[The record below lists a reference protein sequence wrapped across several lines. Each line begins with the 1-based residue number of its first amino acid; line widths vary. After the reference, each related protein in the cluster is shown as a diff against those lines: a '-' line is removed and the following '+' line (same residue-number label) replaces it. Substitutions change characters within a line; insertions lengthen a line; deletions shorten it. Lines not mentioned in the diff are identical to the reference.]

1 MRVSIHSYTDSML
14 AQFNA
19 LAGRQ
24 YTLQNQAST
33 GLRVQ
38 SASDDPAAM
47 ANTLALITKKNT
59 DTQYAQNITT
69 LQDRGNLIYGVLQTL
84 QAHTTRAGE
93 LATAGAN
100 DLASS
105 ADLKNYAKE
114 VNGMIEDTIKQANTK
129 DPTAGTYLFGGT
141 AGGSAPFSVTRNVN
155 GDISGVTYNG
165 SSSVNQ
171 SEIGDGQTTSVDV
184 PGVNNGATGAR
195 GLFTDNQ
202 SGADLLN
209 HLISLRDNL
218 LAGNKAAIT
227 STDSPNIQKDE
238 NNLAYQVASNGV
250 VQNRLTTAASSI
262 SDHSQS
268 LDKAI
273 SNQSSADLVQ
283 TMVELNRA
291 QNGYQA
297 ALQTSVKVMQMSI
310 LNYIS

>member
-1 MRVSIHSYTDSML
+1 MRVSIHAYTDSML
-14 AQFNA
+14 NQFNA

-24 YTLQNQAST
+24 FNLQNQAST

-47 ANTLALITKKNT
+47 ANTLALIAKKNA

-93 LATAGAN
+93 LATIGAN
-100 DLASS
+100 DPTSS
-105 ADLKNYAKE
+105 DALKNYAKE
-114 VNGMIEDTIKQANTK
+114 VNDMIEDTVKQANSK
-129 DPTAGTYLFGGT
+129 DTTGGTYLFGGT
-141 AGGSAPFSVTRNVN
+141 ASNSAPFSVTRNAN

-171 SEIGDGQTTSVDV
+171 SEIGENQTSSVDV

-195 GLFTDNQ
+195 GLFTDSQ
-202 SGADLLN
+202 SGADFFN
-209 HLISLRDNL
+209 HLISLRDHL
-218 LAGNKAAIT
+218 LAGNKTAIT
-227 STDSPNIQKDE
+227 SNDSPNIQKDE

-250 VQNRLTTAASSI
+250 AQNRLATAASFI

-297 ALQTSVKVMQMSI
+297 ALQTSAKVMQMSI